1 MHSVAALNLL
11 DPFATS
17 DDSNIHIS
25 LRKLNTSS
33 ISCRDN
39 DTIKRTDRVAKK
51 RIQLSKPN
59 SKKAPVVL
67 FL

>member
-25 LRKLNTSS
+25 PRKLNTSS

-39 DTIKRTDRVAKK
+39 DTIKCTDRVAKK